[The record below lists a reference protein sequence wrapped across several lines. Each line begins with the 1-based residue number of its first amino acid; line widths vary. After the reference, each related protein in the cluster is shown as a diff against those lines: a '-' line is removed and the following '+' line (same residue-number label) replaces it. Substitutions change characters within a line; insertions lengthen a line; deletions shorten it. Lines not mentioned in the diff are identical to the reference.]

1 MPEEPPNSVDS
12 DSNITSDYSNDQV
25 KQKKRVAREELLM
38 TYGSF
43 LKTYYRNYDFVAGK
57 RQQKFQ
63 KYRTNVKLKNTFE
76 NCFEIIPKLSETVC
90 GNVSKRQDIPQTRF
104 HAFCPYC
111 KRKFQNKLIFVS
123 HKIQCQKKYMKNNS
137 LSKKVKST
145 QAKIAKPVKWFKC
158 MLCTDRFMSLNS
170 LDAHLKYDH
179 RPRPT
184 CKKCKKM
191 FDCKRR
197 LFEHETICAGVE
209 AGLHCTKQSNGIVEF
224 ISSKNVLSC
233 LKCENPFETA
243 EMLHVHKHITNK
255 RTPLEIMISTEL
267 LPTDLKDNLKIC
279 VKKNVTDVSLVSS
292 SPFDYNKCQY
302 CRRSFQNNTRLVDHA
317 FYCQRKLIPECF
329 HCGKFFQH
337 AIQLKYHRKKCLQRK
352 CNLRQIKDKYPVQC
366 RYCNMLHKS
375 EGELDSHLS
384 SRHQIKTC
392 VKCRER
398 FDINLTDTKAE
409 ESVSRPTN
417 VAVTSKTGD
426 LDATEFASSVDT
438 NSKPNVLEG
447 GDDLSQRKNQPQL
460 DFSLINENQENNT
473 FERTSDNIDQGSSY
487 YSSSCSP
494 PSSQYYSSSWS
505 LISEDVEDSSNLHE
519 LDAEHAKSSAENFT
533 KTASWIESLQ
543 PTLIIPSTQSKEPIS
558 TLTGTVIAGG
568 STKTFNPKSSLNDKQ
583 VARSS
588 GAAVIKSDQPI
599 LDKPKVNKQT
609 IKEDAVS
616 NDLVIN
622 NEQYC
627 RKCYCIKSEEL
638 KIKQKKNLEKLSQ
651 HLTKILK
658 EKDLNLKPNES
669 KALTRGSR
677 ANIDEKYKRKRFRS
691 RRLVCSSETVCNEN
705 KLIKSATNESV
716 CRRFK
721 CVKCSPQHPGYSTY
735 GSLVRHIKK
744 AHGSKYLMI
753 FQHKR

>member
-1 MPEEPPNSVDS
+1 MPEEPPNTVDS
-12 DSNITSDYSNDQV
+12 DSNVISDDSTNQV
-25 KQKKRVAREELLM
+25 KQKKRIAREELLM

-43 LKTYYRNYDFVAGK
+43 MKTYYRNYDFVAGK

-90 GNVSKRQDIPQTRF
+90 GNVPRRQDIPQTRF

-145 QAKIAKPVKWFKC
+145 QAKIAKPVKWFSC

-170 LDAHLKYDH
+170 LDTHLKYDH

-197 LFEHETICAGVE
+197 LFEHETNCAGVE

-255 RTPLEIMISTEL
+255 RTPLEIMISTDL

-302 CRRSFQNNTRLVDHA
+302 CRRRFQNNTRLVDHV

-329 HCGKFFQH
+329 HCGKFFQQ

-352 CNLRQIKDKYPVQC
+352 CNLRQIKYKYPVQC
-366 RYCNMLHKS
+366 KYCNMLYKN
-375 EGELDSHLS
+375 EGELDSHLLS
-384 SRHQIKTC
+384 KHQIKTC

-398 FDINLTDTKAE
+398 FDIKLTGKKAE
-409 ESVSRPTN
+409 ASVSRLAN
-417 VAVTSKTGD
+417 VAVTSQTGD
-426 LDATEFASSVDT
+426 LDSTKFVLADA
-438 NSKPNVLEG
+438 NSKSNVLEG
-447 GDDLSQRKNQPQL
+447 EDELSESKNQLQKDL
-460 DFSLINENQENNT
+460 SLINERQEKNA
-473 FERTSDNIDQGSSY
+473 FERTSDNIDQESSY
-487 YSSSCSP
+487 YSSSYSP

-505 LISEDVEDSSNLHE
+505 LISEDVKDSSNLLE
-519 LDAEHAKSSAENFT
+519 LDAKHRKSSAENFT
-533 KTASWIESLQ
+533 KTASWIDSLQ
-543 PTLIIPSTQSKEPIS
+543 PTLIIPSTQSREPIS
-558 TLTGTVIAGG
+558 TLTGPVIAGG
-568 STKTFNPKSSLNDKQ
+568 STNNFNPKSSLNDKQ
-583 VARSS
+583 VAPSCDV
-588 GAAVIKSDQPI
+588 AVIKLDQPI
-599 LDKPKVNKQT
+599 LDKAKVNKQT
-609 IKEDAVS
+609 IKEDAIS
-616 NDLVIN
+616 SDLVIN

-627 RKCYCIKSEEL
+627 RKCYSIKSEEL
-638 KIKQKKNLEKLSQ
+638 KIKQKQNLEKLSQ

-658 EKDLNLKPNES
+658 EKDLNLNPNES
-669 KALTRGSR
+669 EVLTRGSR
-677 ANIDEKYKRKRFRS
+677 INTDKKYKSKRFQTRN
-691 RRLVCSSETVCNEN
+691 LDCSGETACNEN
-705 KLIKSATNESV
+705 KLIKPAANKSV
-716 CRRFK
+716 YRKFK
-721 CVKCSPQHPGYSTY
+721 CVKCSPQHAGYSTH
-735 GSLVRHIKK
+735 GSLVRHIRKS
-744 AHGSKYLMI
+744 HGSKYLMI
-753 FQHKR
+753 FQRRR